1 MGIKKDA
8 NRKAILREKSKICIC
23 VAMRGRNP
31 DHPNDRTAGI
41 PTEQRLEPNT
51 QGICN
56 TLTTVAKDSLVL
68 EINYGNRNTQ
78 ESS

>member
-1 MGIKKDA
+1 MKEFLI
-8 NRKAILREKSKICIC
+8 

-31 DHPNDRTAGI
+31 INSSDRTPGI

-68 EINYGNRNTQ
+68 EIDYGNRNTQ